1 MIKRAKTLEHKEVGR
16 NPMEEVK
23 TALKELISEQKQGNN
38 RDDRAAFMQ
47 IGRLDH
53 VRLLQ
58 ETRCYGRPS
67 DNETLSD
74 KSRDTESEHE
84 FMTATESEKEE
95 THSVERLVVSKQ
107 SEETTRS
114 SGEENM
120 ETGKRKK
127 IAVKKRKDRK
137 RWIQKEKEELDHH
150 SSTNES

>member
-1 MIKRAKTLEHKEVGR
+1 
-16 NPMEEVK
+16 
-23 TALKELISEQKQGNN
+23 
-38 RDDRAAFMQ
+38 MQ
-47 IGRLDH
+47 VGRLDY

-58 ETRCYGRPS
+58 ETRCYGRLS

-107 SEETTRS
+107 SEETTSS

-120 ETGKRKK
+120 ETGNR
-127 IAVKKRKDRK
+127 DRGK
-137 RWIQKEKEELDHH
+137 TGK
-150 SSTNES
+150 